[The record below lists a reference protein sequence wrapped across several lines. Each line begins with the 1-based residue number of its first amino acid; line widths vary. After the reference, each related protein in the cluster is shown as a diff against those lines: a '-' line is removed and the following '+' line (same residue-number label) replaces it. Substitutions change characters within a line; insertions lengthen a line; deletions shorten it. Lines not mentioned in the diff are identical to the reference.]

1 MWRGCKHKQR
11 DNCPALAWPL
21 AAWSTVR
28 VGSVP
33 IAVRC
38 GARCQPESMDQPW
51 EFMLIRPTRLSLP
64 ATVSSTLTAM
74 STATWRQFFT
84 YHIILLKLYCRG
96 VLIVN
101 FFNRYNKYTQI
112 AARAVRQSLKENERV
127 AAEKRG
133 LTALR
138 YQHWENGKGGEQV
151 LFFSSRC
158 YIMESADTRN
168 RHLRCFSTRLLTR
181 HSALPQARCSPTIET
196 IISSIPVTRREPDT

>member
-1 MWRGCKHKQR
+1 
-11 DNCPALAWPL
+11 
-21 AAWSTVR
+21 
-28 VGSVP
+28 
-33 IAVRC
+33 
-38 GARCQPESMDQPW
+38 MDQPW

-64 ATVSSTLTAM
+64 PCQLSSTPTAM

-84 YHIILLKLYCRG
+84 YHIFLLKLYCRG

-151 LFFSSRC
+151 LFFSSRS
-158 YIMESADTRN
+158 YVMESADTRN
-168 RHLRCFSTRLLTR
+168 RHLRCISTRLLTR
-181 HSALPQARCSPTIET
+181 HSALSQARCSPTVEA
-196 IISSIPVTRREPDT
+196 IIFSIPVTRREPDT